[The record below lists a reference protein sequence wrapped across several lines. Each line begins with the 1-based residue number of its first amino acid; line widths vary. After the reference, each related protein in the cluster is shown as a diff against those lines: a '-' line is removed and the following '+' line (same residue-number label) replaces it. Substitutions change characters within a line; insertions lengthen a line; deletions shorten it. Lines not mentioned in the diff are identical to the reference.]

1 MKKETLIGL
10 FVAAIVCIGICIYS
24 AIIDEKQHRDQYK
37 QIEQRDAFIQEYLD
51 SLYVLKDE
59 FVLTPSNERTIH
71 ALDSLGLEFATKTGK
86 LNYYKYALDINYL
99 QEKLHK

>member
-1 MKKETLIGL
+1 MKKSLLVGLLITS
-10 FVAAIVCIGICIYS
+10 IICIINLVRC
-24 AIIDEKQHRDQYK
+24 AIIDEKQLKYQRQ

-59 FVLTPSNERTIH
+59 FVLTPSNEKTIH

>member
-1 MKKETLIGL
+1 MKKETIIGL
-10 FVAAIVCIGICIYS
+10 FVASILCISLAIYS
-24 AIIDEKQHRDQYK
+24 VIIDEKQHSYQRQ

-59 FVLTPSNERTIH
+59 FVLTPSNEKTIH

-99 QEKLHK
+99 QEKLHN